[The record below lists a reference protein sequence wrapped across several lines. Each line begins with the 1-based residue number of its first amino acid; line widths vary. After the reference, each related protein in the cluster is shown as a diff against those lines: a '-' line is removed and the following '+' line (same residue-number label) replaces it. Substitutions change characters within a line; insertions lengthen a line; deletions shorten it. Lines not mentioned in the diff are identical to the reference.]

1 MIPDGMDEANVD
13 CRAAALTCLLL
24 VGVAVAA
31 DEPWE
36 LWEEVMPANAPVQMR
51 LVERFSS
58 SEACQSEAL
67 QLSEAAPT
75 APTAAT
81 GSARRLG
88 YTCLPAASPPR
99 STS

>member
-1 MIPDGMDEANVD
+1 MDEANVD

-31 DEPWE
+31 EGPWE

-51 LVERFSS
+51 LVDRFSS

-75 APTAAT
+75 AAT
-81 GSARRLG
+81 GAARRLG
-88 YTCLPAASPPR
+88 YTCLPAASPPQ

>member
-1 MIPDGMDEANVD
+1 MNEANVD

-24 VGVAVAA
+24 VGMLVAA
-31 DEPWE
+31 DESWE

-51 LVERFSS
+51 LVDRFSS
-58 SEACQSEAL
+58 SEACQSRAL
-67 QLSEAAPT
+67 QLSETAAT

-81 GSARRLG
+81 DSTRRLG